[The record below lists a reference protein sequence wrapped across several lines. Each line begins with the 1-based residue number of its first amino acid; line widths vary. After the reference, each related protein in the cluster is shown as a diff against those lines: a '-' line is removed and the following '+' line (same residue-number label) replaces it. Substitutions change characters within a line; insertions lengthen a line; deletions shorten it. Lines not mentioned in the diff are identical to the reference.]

1 MANKKQQKPTSVP
14 VPNARDS
21 GTTQQ
26 ASDRT
31 SRPGGPEHTELDDRY
46 AAGTPGGGSEFGGLA
61 GSNEGD
67 GSPEEANLEEV
78 MGSGIHE
85 PEAEGDA
92 PYGGFTGGAVGGTPA
107 QGRSSGGKIRGG
119 LTPGGT
125 HRGDST
131 IGSEPSSEDSTQ

>member
-1 MANKKQQKPTSVP
+1 MANKKSQKQRQETF
-14 VPNARDS
+14 PNAVDS
-21 GTTQQ
+21 GTTQK

-46 AAGTPGGGSEFGGLA
+46 AAGTPGGGSEYGGMA

-67 GSPEEANLEEV
+67 GSPEECELEEV

-107 QGRSSGGKIRGG
+107 EGRSTGGRIRGG
-119 LTPGGT
+119 LSPDGT

-131 IGSEPSSEDSTQ
+131 IGSEPASAD